1 MVISTQVENHD
12 IFRDIL
18 LELYESIRT
27 PENTTNKVLQDKKLA
42 FADLLAHVAYLRTL
56 PSPSLNTK
64 MLIEFRSKTLIVEEQ
79 SLYSIPHRNSIAIS
93 TLFEILDLRSILYM
107 WKAMLFDMSLVLIST
122 Q

>member
-18 LELYESIRT
+18 LELYESIRA

-56 PSPSLNTK
+56 PSPSINTK

-122 Q
+122 